1 MCKACVILFCQMVV
15 ITLVFLTLNA
25 CYWIFPKLYY
35 YIADKIGK
43 YSRVAMVIEHSSD
56 YADYL
61 FNWPAYKRIFRSRLE
76 KLTKKEVH
84 LYSPAINVTVISETT
99 GEKHSLLDYSTPG
112 RPLVISF
119 SSVTCPIYLSYIQ
132 AFNDLVEK
140 RSGEADF
147 LVVYVRETHA
157 HDEWR
162 FQENAPHV
170 IRQHVSMEQRLTA
183 SRLLRTQY
191 HVACNIVADCMDN
204 IYRYWSLVW

>member
-1 MCKACVILFCQMVV
+1 MLKG
-15 ITLVFLTLNA
+15 
-25 CYWIFPKLYY
+25 IFENLIK
-35 YIADKIGK
+35 
-43 YSRVAMVIEHSSD
+43 
-56 YADYL
+56 
-61 FNWPAYKRIFRSRLE
+61 
-76 KLTKKEVH
+76 TKVH
-84 LYSPAINVTVISETT
+84 LYSPAINVPVISEKTR
-99 GEKHSLLDYSTPG
+99 EKHRLLDYSTPG

-119 SSVTCPIYLSYIQ
+119 GSVTCPIYLSYIQ

-140 RSGEADF
+140 ISGEADF

-157 HDEWR
+157 DDEWR

-204 IYRYWSLVW
+204 IAVKVYGASPIRLYAIEDGNVVYEGAPGPWGYDVNNVENWLNKRLDAS